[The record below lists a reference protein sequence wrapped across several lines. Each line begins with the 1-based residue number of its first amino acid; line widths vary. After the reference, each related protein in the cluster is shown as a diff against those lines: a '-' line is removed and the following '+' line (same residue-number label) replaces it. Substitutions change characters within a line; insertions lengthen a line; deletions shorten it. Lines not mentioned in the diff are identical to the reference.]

1 MITTKTLPADVQ
13 EVFEITEPIQG
24 GPRLALPHY
33 GQSGDVDFSTIS
45 LAQAEAL
52 EQAEFPY
59 LRRRQKVAPAKDKH
73 KAEVPL

>member
-1 MITTKTLPADVQ
+1 MITTKTLPAAVQ
-13 EVFEITEPIQG
+13 DVFEISEPIQG

-52 EQAEFPY
+52 EQAGFPY
-59 LRRRQKVAPAKDKH
+59 LRRRPKAVQPKEKDK
-73 KAEVPL
+73 ATGP